1 MTKKTALIIG
11 ASRGLG
17 FALVQEYLDRDWQVV
32 ATVRENSGTALH
44 ELAERS
50 SGRLEVETLDI
61 TDADQ
66 IAALKARL
74 QNRKF
79 DLLFINAGVSSD
91 RPEPIGEVATEE
103 FIRVMVTNALSPM
116 RIVES
121 FDVNVAA
128 NGTIGVMSSGQGSV
142 ADNNGGGFEV
152 YRASKAALNM
162 LMRSYAAR
170 HSQDTRSLLLIAP
183 GWIKTDMGGSDA
195 RYSIEEAIPRV
206 VDTINAQAD
215 KSGLQYL
222 DQFGRAV
229 RW

>member
-1 MTKKTALIIG
+1 MQKVALIIG

-17 FALVQEYLDRDWQVV
+17 FAIVEEYLARNWQVV
-32 ATVRENSGTALH
+32 ATVRETSGTALH
-44 ELAERS
+44 KLAASS
-50 SGRLEVETLDI
+50 SGHLEVERLDI
-61 TDADQ
+61 TDANQ
-66 IAALKARL
+66 AAALKNQL
-74 QNRKF
+74 QDRKF
-79 DLLFINAGVSSD
+79 DLLFVNAGVSSP

-103 FIRVMVTNALSPM
+103 FVRVMVTNALSPM

-121 FDVNVAA
+121 FGANVAA
-128 NGTIGVMSSGQGSV
+128 DGIIGVMSSGQGSV
-142 ADNNGGGFEV
+142 ANNEGGGFEV

-183 GWIKTDMGGSDA
+183 GWVQTDMGGEDA
-195 RYSIEEAIPRV
+195 RYSVEEAVPRI
-206 VDTINAQAD
+206 VDTINAQAG

-222 DQFGRAV
+222 DQFGSAV

>member
-1 MTKKTALIIG
+1 MEKTALIIG

-17 FALVQEYLDRDWQVV
+17 FALVQEYLNRHWHVV
-32 ATVRENSGTALH
+32 ATARDKSGTALH
-44 ELAERS
+44 ELAEQS
-50 SGRLEVETLDI
+50 SGQLEVETLDI
-61 TDADQ
+61 TDTNQ
-66 IAALKARL
+66 ILVLKHRL
-74 QNRKF
+74 QDKKF
-79 DLLFINAGVSSD
+79 DLLFVNAGVSSD

-103 FIRVMVTNALSPM
+103 FVRVMVTNALSPM
-116 RIVES
+116 RIVEN
-121 FDVNVAA
+121 FEVNVAPE
-128 NGTIGVMSSGQGSV
+128 GTIGVMSSGQGSV

-183 GWIKTDMGGSDA
+183 GWIKTEMGGPDA
-195 RYSIEEAIPRV
+195 RYPIEEAVPRI
-206 VDTINAQAD
+206 VDTINAQAN

-222 DQFGRAV
+222 DQFGQVV